1 MSAPE
6 TRGSDPGLRERLH
19 QAADAA
25 APRSIDVD
33 AVLAASRARRR
44 ARRTAALGVTATAAV
59 LLAVGGI
66 AIAVNGLGPNAASNS
81 ALTSESAGTAPE
93 AGPEGAG
100 DDAAGT
106 RLAAPEQVNLCGAPV
121 AGATD
126 ASASGLVVAVEPPAA
141 IARGATVDVRV
152 TVTNAGPSPV
162 TGELRAAPALAVADD
177 GITRWHT
184 NGVVSDESVPI
195 ALIRHLLA
203 SIHAERYSAPVHRA
217 SVAGLRMSRVHG
229 TYGYASVIWHEVA
242 ACFLPS
248 PLRMEAWSRAVDA
261 AAVSPIDSNS
271 SARAGEGAGACGQY
285 AGVRSF
291 SL

>member
-25 APRSIDVD
+25 APRPIDVD

-59 LLAVGGI
+59 LLAAGGI
-66 AIAVNGLGPNAASNS
+66 AIAVNGLGPDAASNS

-141 IARGATVDVRV
+141 IAPGATVDVRV

-162 TGELRAAPALAVADD
+162 TGELRAAPALTVAHD

-195 ALIRHLLA
+195 AL
-203 SIHAERYSAPVHRA
+203 EPGA
-217 SVAGLRMSRVHG
+217 SVELEGPATAVACSDADEPGEAFAEGLPALAPGEYAMSAIVMFTDAQTG
-229 TYGYASVIWHEVA
+229 AIAYLVA
-242 ACFLPS
+242 
-248 PLRMEAWSRAVDA
+248 PLAPFAL
-261 AAVSPIDSNS
+261 
-271 SARAGEGAGACGQY
+271 G
-285 AGVRSF
+285 
-291 SL
+291 